1 MAACG
6 CHSDWPVGGGHTAV
20 VTDVGGL
27 FTFGA
32 GTEGQCGHGAREHRL
47 RPQRVAAATGDAAVA
62 NGEEPTWGDES
73 VLMAAC
79 GAYHTACCTDA
90 GNVWTWGRARA
101 LGLGDGNDRLVPTLV
116 EGLRGVRVA
125 MVSCGARHSAAVCE
139 QGGLF
144 MWGSDEHGQIGIGGG
159 VGTMVRPV
167 LLGPMLDRYLAREDP
182 PDGGIPGRGLGHRK
196 VALVACGGFHTLAV
210 DRQGALWAWG
220 LGKSGQLGLGDRE
233 NRSSPARVDV
243 DFGSAGPGMAFAGT
257 SHSGAVT
264 HSGNCFM
271 WGLGEDGRLGTG
283 DESMC
288 LLPARIQIGECG
300 GGGGGGGGGSG
311 CSGVGEG
318 GDCVEMAAA
327 GSRHTVAVSR
337 RGRVWVWGYGA
348 DGQLGLPWVGRR
360 TQKCLLLPSLLDQVS
375 T

>member
-1 MAACG
+1 
-6 CHSDWPVGGGHTAV
+6 
-20 VTDVGGL
+20 
-27 FTFGA
+27 
-32 GTEGQCGHGAREHRL
+32 
-47 RPQRVAAATGDAAVA
+47 
-62 NGEEPTWGDES
+62 
-73 VLMAAC
+73 
-79 GAYHTACCTDA
+79 
-90 GNVWTWGRARA
+90 
-101 LGLGDGNDRLVPTLV
+101 
-116 EGLRGVRVA
+116 
-125 MVSCGARHSAAVCE
+125 
-139 QGGLF
+139 
-144 MWGSDEHGQIGIGGG
+144 
-159 VGTMVRPV
+159 MVRPV

-196 VALVACGGFHTLAV
+196 VAMVACGGFHTLAV

-300 GGGGGGGGGSG
+300 GGGGGGGGSG

>member
-1 MAACG
+1 M
-6 CHSDWPVGGGHTAV
+6 VN
-20 VTDVGGL
+20 DVGCL

-47 RPQRVAAATGDAAVA
+47 RPQRVTAGSAAVA
-62 NGEEPTWGDES
+62 TGEEPTWVDES

-90 GNVWTWGRARA
+90 GRVWTWGRARA
-101 LGLGDGNDRLVPTLV
+101 LGHGDGHDRLVPTLV

-159 VGTMVRPV
+159 VDTMVIPV
-167 LLGPMLDRYLAREDP
+167 LLGPMLARDLAQYP
-182 PDGGIPGRGLGHRK
+182 PDGGVPGRGLGHRK
-196 VALVACGGFHTLAV
+196 VAMVACGGFHTLAV

-233 NRSSPARVDV
+233 NRSWPARVNA
-243 DFGSAGPGMAFAGT
+243 DFGFAGPGMAFAGT
-257 SHSGAVT
+257 SHSGVVT
-264 HSGNCFM
+264 DSRHCFM
-271 WGLGEDGRLGTG
+271 WGCGEDGRLGMG
-283 DESMC
+283 DEHMR

-300 GGGGGGGGGSG
+300 GGFECGREDGGPGGGSG

-318 GDCVEMAAA
+318 EDCVEMAAA

-348 DGQLGLPWVGRR
+348 DGQLGLPWVGRHM
-360 TQKCLLLPSLLDQVS
+360 QKCLLLPSLLDQVS
-375 T
+375 N